1 MGPFNCFLLL
11 ANDTEWTTHNTQWE
25 KYYALVGFRW
35 QIICIAKSSRQLKGT
50 ADTGTGRD
58 GVSGPLLALWF
69 GTCYICPCVV
79 VGEICLW
86 KYNQRTTIYYHSA
99 VVALRLLL
107 SLLCYICG
115 CLPLPAAKDDTM
127 TQAQNKGLCKW
138 MSESLK
144 NDPNKRKEMVIY
156 FDNFSR
162 SLSLPTKILGDR
174 MVGVDGGARA

>member
-11 ANDTEWTTHNTQWE
+11 ANDTKWTTHNTQWE

-50 ADTGTGRD
+50 ADTGMGRD

-107 SLLCYICG
+107 SLLCYTTCG
-115 CLPLPAAKDDTM
+115 CLPPCLLPKTTRWHRPRTRVFANEWVKVWRTIR
-127 TQAQNKGLCKW
+127 TNG
-138 MSESLK
+138 
-144 NDPNKRKEMVIY
+144 KRW
-156 FDNFSR
+156 
-162 SLSLPTKILGDR
+162 
-174 MVGVDGGARA
+174 